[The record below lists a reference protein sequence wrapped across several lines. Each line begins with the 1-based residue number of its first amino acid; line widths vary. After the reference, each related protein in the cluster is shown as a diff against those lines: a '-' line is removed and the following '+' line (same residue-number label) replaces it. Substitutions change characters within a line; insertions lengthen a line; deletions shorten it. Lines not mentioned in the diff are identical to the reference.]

1 MSILAII
8 LAAVATLAW
17 LATFAT
23 LIYGLVNKH
32 DFVEGMFIL
41 LIIITIA
48 AALAFTG
55 AAALLGYEWE

>member
-55 AAALLGYEWE
+55 AAALLGYEW